1 MIADTI
7 FGSLEDAHEPAPD
20 GQGQPDQQTQEPSQA
35 PKLETPQA
43 QAPDT
48 GQPEDSVDDGSQQ
61 GQPEVSG
68 QFKSLEDL
76 QRSYQELR
84 SAYNRR
90 DQEISQLRQQNQ
102 QLLAYLQQLMYS
114 GYQQGQPQQQAP
126 AQSQQQ
132 QVDPEQW
139 FEELQRKGP
148 AAVQEIV
155 NREVQRQAQE
165 LLVGLQQMLI
175 PLYQQYQVS
184 SMRENFNSQANQLV
198 AKYPDAPKYAGEMTK
213 LVQEQPHLVQLA
225 MLPNGME
232 MLYQA
237 AKLRVLESQ
246 NKEQQNQVQKKAAQ
260 MPSTGASRP
269 GPQPTVEDI
278 IRQQVFGASGS
289 TKGIFD

>member
-1 MIADTI
+1 
-7 FGSLEDAHEPAPD
+7 
-20 GQGQPDQQTQEPSQA
+20 TQEPSQA
-35 PKLETPQA
+35 PGLETPQA

-48 GQPEDSVDDGSQQ
+48 GQPEGSVDDGSQQ

-90 DQEISQLRQQNQ
+90 DQAISQLRQQNQ
-102 QLLAYLQQLMYS
+102 QLMAYLQQLMYS

-126 AQSQQQ
+126 AQSQQ

-165 LLVGLQQMLI
+165 LLVGLQQML
-175 PLYQQYQVS
+175 
-184 SMRENFNSQANQLV
+184 
-198 AKYPDAPKYAGEMTK
+198 
-213 LVQEQPHLVQLA
+213 
-225 MLPNGME
+225 
-232 MLYQA
+232 
-237 AKLRVLESQ
+237 
-246 NKEQQNQVQKKAAQ
+246 
-260 MPSTGASRP
+260 
-269 GPQPTVEDI
+269 
-278 IRQQVFGASGS
+278 
-289 TKGIFD
+289 